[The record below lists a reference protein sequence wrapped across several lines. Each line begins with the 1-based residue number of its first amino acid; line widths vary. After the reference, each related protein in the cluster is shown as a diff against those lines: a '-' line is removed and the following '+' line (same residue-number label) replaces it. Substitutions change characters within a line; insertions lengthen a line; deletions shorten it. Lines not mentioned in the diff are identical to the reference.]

1 MPRLFVYGQLKT
13 QLPKSAKDIRVDS
26 LNGRC
31 YAFRDDA
38 HLVQP
43 LHQDDVV
50 DGLTMSVSDDEMKR
64 LDKEESPEWHRVL
77 AKTNHGKLTY
87 VYEYRGKLSSGA
99 KLVQNWEPH
108 K

>member
-1 MPRLFVYGQLKT
+1 
-13 QLPKSAKDIRVDS
+13 
-26 LNGRC
+26 
-31 YAFRDDA
+31 
-38 HLVQP
+38 
-43 LHQDDVV
+43 
-50 DGLTMSVSDDEMKR
+50 MSVSDDEMKR